1 MISPRTFQTIVILA
15 VAPLAYPQ
23 ARPSAK
29 GASVA
34 APPANLA
41 QLMRGIVYPA
51 SNVIFAAQ
59 TQNPAEIKPAA
70 DPAMSPNLLTSTYG
84 KWDAVE
90 NSSLALAEVATLLTV
105 SGRKCSNGVDV
116 PVKNPDWPKFVAA
129 LRQAGMVAYKAAQS
143 KDQDKIVDA
152 ANDVTAACEN
162 CHEKYREKP
171 DLAQRCK

>member
-1 MISPRTFQTIVILA
+1 MLLSVASLAFSQT
-15 VAPLAYPQ
+15 
-23 ARPSAK
+23 RPAAK
-29 GASVA
+29 GTAA

-41 QLMRGIVYPA
+41 QLMRGIIYPA

-59 TQNPAEIKPAA
+59 TQDPAEIKPAA

-105 SGRKCSNGVDV
+105 TGRKCSNGAAV
-116 PVKNPDWPKFVAA
+116 PLGNPDWPKFVQA
-129 LRQAGMVAYKAAQS
+129 LRQAGITAYKAAQT
-143 KDQDKIVDA
+143 KDKDKIIDA
-152 ANDVTAACEN
+152 ANDITAACEN

-171 DLAQRCK
+171 DVSQGCK